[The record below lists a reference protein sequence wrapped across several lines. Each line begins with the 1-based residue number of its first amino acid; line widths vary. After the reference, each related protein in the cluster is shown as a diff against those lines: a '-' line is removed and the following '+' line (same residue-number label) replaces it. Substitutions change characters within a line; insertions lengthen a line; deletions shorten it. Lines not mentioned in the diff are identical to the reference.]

1 MTPRLFSRPALIGL
15 LALAA
20 LAAPGCKS
28 NGNQEL
34 LERELR
40 LKDDSIYELQSQLDD
55 DEQRL
60 EACQRENCA
69 LKKEA
74 QGNAGAGPG
83 GDASPLS
90 PGGSRRPP
98 AGVDRL
104 PAAPRRPRSDITVPD
119 LPKIDLGTPA
129 PPGDAAPSPPSDS
142 ATPGTRAS
150 AESPA
155 PPLLSAVG
163 DGSFHK
169 DASPKPIRGR
179 TSTVSLSH
187 DSSVGDPGS
196 NDPLPSMSSAADVKR
211 IAINRLLSGSHSFGS
226 RPGDDGVRVV
236 FTARDAA
243 EQAILAPGTV
253 SVEVLDPEAVGAAA
267 RVARWDFSAEE
278 TAAHFRTGLAKGYH
292 FDLIWPDHPPAHDR
306 AKMVVRFN
314 TPDGRELE
322 AQQTVHI
329 AAASDAKHWSMI
341 SPDPPAPQQ
350 WEASTAPLGA
360 QFDPS
365 AAPPHDTAD
374 SLRTVTYQSTAPAS
388 VADRSAAAAT
398 PAVAAPASVAPIAR
412 STRPVWSP
420 YR

>member
-1 MTPRLFSRPALIGL
+1 MKPRLFSRPALIGL

-40 LKDDSIYELQSQLDD
+40 LKDDAIYELQSQLDD

-69 LKKEA
+69 LKKGA
-74 QGNAGAGPG
+74 QGDAGVGTG
-83 GDASPLS
+83 IDASPLS
-90 PGGSRRPP
+90 PGGASRPP
-98 AGVDRL
+98 AGADRL
-104 PAAPRRPRSDITVPD
+104 PTPPRRPRSDITVPD

-129 PPGDAAPSPPSDS
+129 PPGDAAPPLPSDS
-142 ATPGTRAS
+142 AAPGTRAS

-155 PPLLSAVG
+155 PPLLTAVG
-163 DGSFHK
+163 DGSSQKSVSHR
-169 DASPKPIRGR
+169 SIRGL
-179 TSTVSLSH
+179 TSTASLMH
-187 DSSVGDPGS
+187 DSSADDTAS
-196 NDPLPSMSSAADVKR
+196 NDPLPPMSSADEVKR

-236 FTARDAA
+236 FTARDVSD
-243 EQAILAPGTV
+243 QAILAPGTV
-253 SVEVLDPEAVGAAA
+253 SVEVVDPEAVGVAS

-278 TAAHFRTGLAKGYH
+278 TAAHFRTGTLAKGYH
-292 FDLIWPDHPPAHDR
+292 FDLIWPDHPPTHDR
-306 AKMVVRFN
+306 VKMVVRFN

-322 AQQTVHI
+322 AQQTIHI
-329 AAASDAKHWSMI
+329 ATASAGKHWSMI
-341 SPDPPAPQQ
+341 SPDPPAPQH

-365 AAPPHDTAD
+365 SAPPHDTAD
-374 SLRTVTYQSTAPAS
+374 GLRTVTYQSTSPAS
-388 VADRSAAAAT
+388 ATDPSAPAAT
-398 PAVAAPASVAPIAR
+398 PATAAPIAR
-412 STRPVWSP
+412 SSRPVWSP